1 LPVVFPLMTQL
12 GYDPVWL
19 GVIFVKTAEIGLITP
34 PMGMNVFVVAGVTRM
49 PVTEVFKG
57 IWHFVVIKLIV
68 LALLVMLPQLA
79 LWFPAVIYG

>member
-1 LPVVFPLMTQL
+1 MAGRNLCKNRRNRPNH
-12 GYDPVWL
+12 
-19 GVIFVKTAEIGLITP
+19 P

-57 IWHFVVIKLIV
+57 IWPFVVTELII

-79 LWFPAVIYG
+79 LWLPAFIYG